1 MSGGHFGCKQH
12 YIKDIADEIAR
23 IVKDEEARDCPD
35 RYYEPESLHAMK
47 EAHMVLLKAE
57 IYARRI
63 YWLVSGDDSDETFAK
78 RLHKELSEV
87 GHANL

>member
-1 MSGGHFGCKQH
+1 MSGGHFDYNQH

-23 IVKDEEARDCPD
+23 IVKDEEKRDIPD
-35 RYYEPESLHAMK
+35 RYYEPASLDAMK
-47 EAHMVLLKAE
+47 EAYKVLLKAGV
-57 IYARRI
+57 YARRI
-63 YWLVSGDDSDETFAK
+63 DWLVSGDDSDETFAK

>member
-1 MSGGHFGCKQH
+1 MSGGYFDYKQQ
-12 YIKDIADEIAR
+12 YIRDIAYEIER
-23 IVKDEEARDCPD
+23 IVKDEEERDITD
-35 RYYEPESLHAMK
+35 RYYESGSLDAMK
-47 EAHMVLLKAE
+47 EAYKVLLKAE

-63 YWLVSGDDSDETFAK
+63 DWLVSGDDSNETFAK